1 MTIDPRPPTTVRR
14 PSRRSYLRP
23 LRRLS
28 WGVADQGVSSI
39 SNFALGLF
47 VARTFGAVEFG
58 AFTLAYVTYS
68 VAINAARGLATD
80 PLLVRHSGE
89 SRSSWRRA
97 ASDAAGTALVIG
109 LVAGAVCLIA
119 GVLLPDPVGAALI
132 ALGVA
137 LPALTLQDSWRFAF
151 FAAGRGRSAFLND
164 LLWTVLLIG
173 SLAVM
178 HETGYGTASTSL
190 LLFGGTA
197 AVAAAVASGQAG
209 TLPKPRHAV
218 RWLRAYSD
226 LGPRYMVENVITSG
240 ASQIRSMVLGLSAGL
255 AAVGYVRAS
264 EILMG
269 PFLVLLMGLSQVAVP
284 EAARVLKQNPRGLMR
299 FCLALGSVQAGAAI
313 VWGLIVILLF
323 PLGAGEA
330 VLKDLWEPTSV
341 LMPIIVVTV
350 VAASFITAATA
361 GLRAMGLARRSLRA
375 QLVASVLYAS
385 LGAAGAISGGAVGAS
400 CGVALAQVTS
410 AVIWWTQLRRSV
422 KAEYP
427 ERRATP

>member
-14 PSRRSYLRP
+14 PSRRSYLQP

-28 WGVADQGVSSI
+28 WGVADQGISSI
-39 SNFALGLF
+39 SNFVLGLF

-58 AFTLAYVTYS
+58 AFTLAYLTYS

-89 SRSSWRRA
+89 PDSTWRRA
-97 ASDAAGTALVIG
+97 ASEAAGTALVIG
-109 LVAGAVCLIA
+109 LTAGVACLVA
-119 GVLLPDPVGAALI
+119 GVLLPDPVGVALV
-132 ALGVA
+132 ALGVV

-151 FAAGRGRSAFLND
+151 FASGRGRSAFLND

-173 SLAVM
+173 GLLVM
-178 HETGYGTASTSL
+178 HETGNGSASTSL

-197 AVAAAVASGQAG
+197 AVAAAVASGQAK
-209 TLPKPRHAV
+209 TLPRPNHAV
-218 RWLRAYSD
+218 HWLREHSD

-269 PFLVLLMGLSQVAVP
+269 PFLVILMGVSQVAVP
-284 EAARVLKQNPRGLMR
+284 EAARVLKRSPQGLVR
-299 FCLALGSVQAGAAI
+299 FCLVLGTVQAGGAI
-313 VWGLIVILLF
+313 IWGLVVILLF
-323 PLGAGEA
+323 SRGIGDA
-330 VLKDLWEPTSV
+330 VLKDLWVPTSV

-375 QLVASVLYAS
+375 QIVGSVLYAG
-385 LGAAGAISGGAVGAS
+385 LGSVGAIVGGAMGAS

-410 AVIWWTQLRRSV
+410 AVIWWTQLRRS
-422 KAEYP
+422 AQDEYP
-427 ERRATP
+427 DRQVAQ